1 MFSLAEQMAGL
12 ERLLPEFFLLFG
24 IVASLIIGMLCS
36 NTEKSIGLIIYC
48 IVIISIVSNF
58 SFEAVPVMGMLKING
73 FTQALKI
80 LFAVSG
86 WLTILL
92 QKEKQSA
99 SYYLLLHGL
108 ILGAFF
114 MVMSTH
120 LIMFIVTFETV
131 SLTAY
136 MLAGYDNSRRGAEG
150 SVKYFL
156 LGATA
161 TAIMIFGMSLF
172 IPFVG
177 EENIPSPVFVF
188 AVVLFLVGLLF
199 KIGAVP
205 LHFWIPDIYASA
217 PLPVVALLSVVPKI
231 AGIAAIINFYSLFAS
246 LCSPQVLNH
255 MIALIAIATI
265 IVGVLGALMQK
276 EIMRMMAWSSI
287 AQSGFM
293 LIAALTHPT
302 GGISALLLY
311 GAVLLLANY
320 SVFFSL
326 QSFGSTAFS
335 ELSDIKIIPAFCS
348 FAGLLALIGL
358 PPTGGLFAKLILF
371 SSLWNFGIVG
381 HPVLIAL
388 LAAGLVSAAAS
399 AFFYFKIP
407 YYIFVK
413 NNMRRS
419 LEMSLADGVNLALA
433 ILLLL
438 LFFCPQTLV
447 QFFDKIGLGF

>member
-205 LHFWIPDIYASA
+205 LHFWLPDIYASA

-311 GAVLLLANY
+311 GAVLLLANF

-348 FAGLLALIGL
+348 F
-358 PPTGGLFAKLILF
+358 GGLFAKLILF

-381 HPVLIAL
+381 YPVLIAL

-419 LEMSLADGVNLALA
+419 LELSLADGVNLALA